1 MKKLSIGR
9 VCLLLFA
16 FAVYSSSIV
25 QQDGFSARYYV
36 AWLHSILCRS
46 CSCSWFVRRAVAE
59 DIVVHAT
66 QYGIFVQKHY
76 YRDGYATFARVFCR
90 TYIGL

>member
-1 MKKLSIGR
+1 MPLAEMQACESVPAF
-9 VCLLLFA
+9 VCLCRLFK
-16 FAVYSSSIV
+16 FDIV

-36 AWLHSILCRS
+36 AWLHSILCGS

-66 QYGIFVQKHY
+66 QYGIFVQKRY
-76 YRDGYATFARVFCR
+76 YRDGYASFVLVFC
-90 TYIGL
+90 